1 MNSEHTETMMDDGG
15 WPRLKYYMF
24 DWDDNILHM
33 PTMIHLERRTDEGWK
48 PLSVTTAEFAKIRR
62 DTENYRPRA
71 GDWDSAFVDFYDSG
85 ARGDQAF
92 LEDTQKA
99 LRPIVQKE
107 AEGAPSFMRFKKAL
121 IEGSLFAIITARAH
135 SANSIRRGV
144 EYFISSVLSDDERE
158 QMVRNL
164 RRFIKLFGEDGTLL
178 MDDEVVSRY
187 LDLNRYRG
195 VTSPEFQ
202 ELMGRSISGAESPE
216 NAKQFAVKDFVTHVI
231 NIIRERGVEASISIG
246 FSDDDPHNVNAVV
259 DFLNDELAR
268 QFPDVKFVVYDTSD
282 PESKSSHKV
291 IIRGK

>member
-1 MNSEHTETMMDDGG
+1 MNNDAQGGG

-33 PTMIHLERRTDEGWK
+33 PTMIHLERKTEEGWK
-48 PLSVTTAEFAKIRR
+48 PHSVTTAEFAKIRR
-62 DTENYRPRA
+62 DTENYRPRD
-71 GDWDSAFVDFYDSG
+71 GDWDSAFVDFYDCG
-85 ARGDQAF
+85 VRGDQAF
-92 LEDTQKA
+92 LEDTKRA
-99 LRPIVQKE
+99 LRPIIQKE
-107 AEGAPSFMRFKKAL
+107 SDGGPSFQRFKKAL
-121 IEGSLFAIITARAH
+121 MDGSLFAIITARAH
-135 SANSIRRGV
+135 SAGSIRRGV
-144 EYFISSVLSDDERE
+144 EDFIESVLTPEERTRMI
-158 QMVRNL
+158 QNL

-178 MDDEVVSRY
+178 MDEEVVSRY

-246 FSDDDPHNVNAVV
+246 FSDDDPHNVTAVV
-259 DFLNDELAR
+259 DYLNEELAR

-282 PESKSSHKV
+282 PKKKSSHKV
-291 IIRGK
+291 VIRGK